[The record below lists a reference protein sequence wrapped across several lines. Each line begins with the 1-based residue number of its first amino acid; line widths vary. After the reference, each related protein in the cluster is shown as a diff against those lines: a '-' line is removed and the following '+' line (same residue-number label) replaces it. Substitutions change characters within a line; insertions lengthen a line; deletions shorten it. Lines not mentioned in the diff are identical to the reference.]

1 MVMTLDRSAPE
12 LLRDQLADL
21 IRSKISD
28 GSWPGRTAIPST
40 TALAAEYDLSTDTV
54 QKAIAILKAEGL
66 LFGVTGKGTF
76 VAQGDRS

>member
-1 MVMTLDRSAPE
+1 MTLDRSAPE

-21 IRSKISD
+21 IRRKISD
-28 GSWPGRTAIPST
+28 GTWPGRTAIPST
-40 TALAAEYDLSTDTV
+40 TALAAEYDVSTDTV